1 MKNHLII
8 MLRKPRTGRVK
19 IRLGKDIRMLEAA
32 WWFRHQTRQLLCVSR
47 DPHWTITLAVSPG
60 KAAFAKNIRPSCY
73 ARISQGRGD
82 LGQRMRRL
90 FLDALE
96 GAVCII
102 GGDFPSSSKAHIQK
116 LIKSLG
122 FNS

>member
-32 WWFRHQTRQLLCVSR
+32 WWFRHQTRQLLCVLR
-47 DPHWTITLAVSPG
+47 DPQWMITLAVSPD
-60 KAAFAKNIRPSCY
+60 KAAFAKNIWPSDY
-73 ARISQGRGD
+73 ARIPQGHGD

-90 FLDALE
+90 FLDTPEVQL
-96 GAVCII
+96 V
-102 GGDFPSSSKAHIQK
+102 
-116 LIKSLG
+116 
-122 FNS
+122 